1 MEGGSRFVEKI
12 YQMEDPKTCSS
23 SYSNSRFEDNRAPL
37 TVSFSGKLFRK
48 MKDFKRYKRSVQNV
62 FDQSELLSEKNFTM
76 KHFRT
81 LQMYLPSSVYDRT
94 FVIQLKQEN
103 FDNVARFLSK
113 IGDYFTKC
121 W

>member
-1 MEGGSRFVEKI
+1 
-12 YQMEDPKTCSS
+12 
-23 SYSNSRFEDNRAPL
+23 
-37 TVSFSGKLFRK
+37 
-48 MKDFKRYKRSVQNV
+48 MKDFKRYKRSVQNLQTV